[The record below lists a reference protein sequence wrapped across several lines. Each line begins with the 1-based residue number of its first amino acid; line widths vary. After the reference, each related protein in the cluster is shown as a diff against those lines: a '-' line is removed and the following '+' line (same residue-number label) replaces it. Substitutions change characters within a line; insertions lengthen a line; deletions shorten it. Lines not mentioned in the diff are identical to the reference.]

1 MNINAMLQTLPLML
15 RGMLGIF
22 AVTAVIILAMY
33 LLNYIGNKKERYRI
47 SLKSTSL
54 LTLST
59 FCGISLRFLYRQVL
73 LDESRVRTL

>member
-33 LLNYIGNKKERYRI
+33 LLKYIGNKK
-47 SLKSTSL
+47 SNDDSKN
-54 LTLST
+54 
-59 FCGISLRFLYRQVL
+59 
-73 LDESRVRTL
+73 